1 MVVDFHV
8 GAHDILEGLET
19 VAVVDGVG
27 LAMSVSRIICGTAGC
42 CGSGVGSSL
51 LQANSKNAANARS
64 IKVFVCFMITKFLF
78 I

>member
-27 LAMSVSRIICGTAGC
+27 LAMSVSRIICGTADG
-42 CGSGVGSSL
+42 
-51 LQANSKNAANARS
+51 
-64 IKVFVCFMITKFLF
+64 
-78 I
+78 